1 MKNSK
6 DYAKQIDKLF
16 RRMRQDRG
24 KYSPPS
30 YADPLPALIDGIFL
44 EHWTMTQTHS
54 ALKRIHEHFVDD
66 NDLRVSRQDEV
77 LDAMGVRDADSR
89 AITTSLLMSLM
100 AIFNRHDQLRL
111 QFLCDQGKRQ
121 ARKELDLIAGLTP
134 FAIDY
139 CFLHA
144 LDGHTIPLN
153 RVTIDYLKAGG
164 FVHPESTDEEIQG
177 FLVRQISAAQA
188 REFATLLHAEAMSAA
203 SDTARKAAKPAPKR
217 KKS

>member
-24 KYSPPS
+24 KIALPN

-44 EHWTMTQTHS
+44 EHWTAAQTHA

-66 NDLRVSRQDEV
+66 NDLRVARQDEV
-77 LDAMGVRDADSR
+77 LDAMGVRDASAR
-89 AITTSLLMSLM
+89 SITTSLLMSLM

-111 QFLCDQGKRQ
+111 QFLCEQGKRQ

-153 RVTIDYLKAGG
+153 RVMIDYLKAEGL
-164 FVHPESTDEEIQG
+164 VHPESTDEEIQG

-203 SDTARKAAKPAPKR
+203 AEAARKAAKPAPKR